1 MEPAAERLQVELNG
15 APMKP
20 CAIPV
25 IANVTAAPV
34 REPDEIRIALAR
46 QVKSPVLWSRSIR
59 RLVEDGCTRF
69 VEVGPGKVLT
79 GLMKR
84 IAPDCKVANVSTV
97 ELLKAG
103 LDV

>member
-1 MEPAAERLQVELNG
+1 M
-15 APMKP
+15 
-20 CAIPV
+20 PV

-46 QVKSPVLWSRSIR
+46 QVKSPVLWRQSVR
-59 RLVEDGCTRF
+59 RLIEDGCARF

-84 IAPDCKVANVSTV
+84 IAPDCKVANISTV
-97 ELLKAG
+97 EALKAG
-103 LDV
+103 LKI